1 MSNTDLRRVLIGL
14 QADPGVGVNV
24 DFALRAL
31 MSLKP
36 NVDKIVPDENI
47 GSLAPA
53 RHYIGSIM
61 PEGTLTVNDGVY
73 DEIPYIL
80 ALALG
85 GETPAGAGSPYTWTW
100 DLPDDTA
107 PTHALFTVE
116 YTDGGTWVVRGE
128 DVIATGLTISGVS
141 GKGWKF
147 EAPITGGDV
156 TYPGAIT
163 ADPSLVAAPTPIR
176 MADTVLYVDADYGDI
191 GTSDVPATLI
201 SFSWKLENL
210 LHTKLFAGS
219 LFPNGRGSAKWKTT
233 LELIVEAE
241 EAVFQTEMANLL
253 DTTQSAIQ
261 VKASSGAFS
270 LSLDGNYMLQNVDTL
285 DDRDGNNIVK
295 LTYQGEKD
303 ASDNTGQIIAL
314 SSLDAL

>member
-31 MSLKP
+31 MSLRPK
-36 NVDKIVPDENI
+36 VDKIVPDENI
-47 GSLAPA
+47 GSLSPA
-53 RHYIGSIM
+53 RHYIGSLM
-61 PEGTLTVNDGVY
+61 PEGAITVNDGVY

-80 ALALG
+80 AMALG
-85 GETPAGAGSPYTWTW
+85 TEAPAGGGSPYTWTW
-100 DLPDDTA
+100 DLPDSTA
-107 PTHALFTVE
+107 PTHALFSVE

-147 EAPITGGDV
+147 EASLTGGEV

-163 ADPSLVAAPTPIR
+163 ADPTLVASPTPIR
-176 MADTVLYVDADYGDI
+176 MADTVLYVDADYADI
-191 GTSDVPATLI
+191 GVTDVPATLI

-219 LFPNGRGSAKWKTT
+219 VYPQGRGSAKWKTT
-233 LELIVEAE
+233 LELVVEAE

-253 DTTQSAIQ
+253 DTTQTAIR
-261 VKASSGAFS
+261 VKAASGAFS
-270 LSLDGNYMLQNVDTL
+270 LALDGNYMLNTVDTL

-295 LTYQGEKD
+295 LTYSGEKD
-303 ASDNTGQIIAL
+303 ASDNTGQVVAL